1 MRTRMLGFLFGWVL
15 AGVALIAAPGHTVLL
30 KEAAA
35 AGKAGDNA
43 TALAKVEAAAQLRPD
58 YPRIQLNLARLYAAL
73 GRPDDALAALDRLAA
88 MGLSLNLAADPAL
101 APLAEL
107 PRFQAL
113 VARLAAAATAANG
126 ELAATRVKG
135 VTGILESCLFDPG
148 TEDWYFGDVRNRCIW
163 KRTPQGALQ
172 QVTSEEEKL
181 DGVFKLLLTPDRK
194 TLWAG
199 TASVGAMAGAGAD
212 EGARSALIAFDF
224 ASGKISA
231 RYPVPADGRKH
242 LLGDFILAA
251 DGTLY
256 ATDSF
261 SPVIW
266 RLPPGGTQLEPWL
279 EHDDFLNLQGLAFS
293 ADGRSLFVADYSN
306 GLWRIDVATKT
317 PGLLTAPANAT
328 FFGIDGL
335 YAVPGGLLAIQN
347 GINPQRVL
355 RLDPATGTAQVVA
368 SGYPAMTDLSLGTV
382 AGGRFHFIA
391 DSGWALFDPPPEKA
405 PKPREVTIYSFKLE

>member
-126 ELAATRVKG
+126 ELVATRVKG